1 MAVHA
6 ADEQTLDL
14 FADLAPAVSEP
25 EVEALDE
32 PDEIGLAAPAP
43 VNGQPFLFDEI
54 PERVQSAPVRLL
66 SVYVHFENR
75 DDLADFARLIGQP
88 VSSETSRIWYPADL
102 AYSGAIWD
110 LEEAA

>member
-32 PDEIGLAAPAP
+32 PDEIG
-43 VNGQPFLFDEI
+43 D
-54 PERVQSAPVRLL
+54 RK
-66 SVYVHFENR
+66 SVV
-75 DDLADFARLIGQP
+75 
-88 VSSETSRIWYPADL
+88 
-102 AYSGAIWD
+102 
-110 LEEAA
+110 